1 MMNEIVQY
9 GIIPI
14 SYNIVAESLSDYNSP
29 KDKVC
34 RMQLQGQ
41 LIRLKKGVFVVAP
54 EVSNKTLS
62 RELIANHLY
71 GPSYLSLESALAYYG
86 LIPER
91 VHLVRSV
98 TIKRA
103 RNFTTPLGEFEYLT
117 MLAPYYSIGIKQLVF
132 GEEYSFLIAS
142 PEKALADLIIATS
155 GLRIQ
160 SAKAMREYLNED
172 LRLDFD
178 EHENWNADIL
188 SECIE
193 FGRKRRELRF
203 LYEVLIN
210 G

>member
-1 MMNEIVQY
+1 MNEIVQY

-34 RMQLQGQ
+34 RMQQQGQ

-54 EVSNKTLS
+54 GVSNKTLS
-62 RELIANHLY
+62 MELIANHLY
-71 GPSYLSLESALAYYG
+71 GPSYVSLESALAYHG

-91 VHLVRSV
+91 VHLMRSV

-142 PEKALADLIIATS
+142 PEKALADLIIVTS

-160 SAKAMREYLNED
+160 SAKAMREYLYED

-178 EHENWNADIL
+178 EYENWDANIL
-188 SECIE
+188 RDCIVN
-193 FGRKRRELRF
+193 GRKKRELGF